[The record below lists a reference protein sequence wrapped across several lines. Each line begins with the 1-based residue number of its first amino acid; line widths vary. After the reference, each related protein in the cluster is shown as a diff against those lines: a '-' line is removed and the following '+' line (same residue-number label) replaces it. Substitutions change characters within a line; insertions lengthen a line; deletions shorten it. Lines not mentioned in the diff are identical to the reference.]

1 MYIYINIFYIY
12 LFIYIYIYI
21 YNNDMNMIRHI
32 LIIITHFLPKFNI
45 AIVSMNNSIIMP
57 SFQLCY
63 FLCNDFFSFM
73 EIQL

>member
-1 MYIYINIFYIY
+1 MK
-12 LFIYIYIYI
+12 
-21 YNNDMNMIRHI
+21 MIRHI

-73 EIQL
+73 EIQH